1 MFKPSTISKPD
12 LSNNFCNVH
21 NVSSIIINHNQL
33 VKAFNVT
40 KTLFFQNA
48 SNSVIFPKGP

>member
-12 LSNNFCNVH
+12 LSNNVCNVN
-21 NVSSIIINHNQL
+21 NVNSIIINQL
-33 VKAFNVT
+33 IKALNVT